1 MRIIF
6 MGSPI
11 FSVSALES
19 LIKAGHEIVA
29 VYTQPPKEK
38 DRGHHV
44 QKVAVHQK
52 AEELDLNVYTPKTL
66 KVKEEQEIFL
76 KHEADI
82 AVVAAYGL
90 ILPKEILEAPKLG
103 CINIHA
109 SLLPRWRGAAPIH
122 RAIMAGDMETG
133 ITIMQMDIG
142 LDTGDMLSK
151 GIVPITDKTTT
162 PALHDQLS
170 TMGADL
176 IVKTLKDIETKSI
189 IPTVQPDNGV
199 TYAHKL
205 KKEEGLLN
213 WAEPAIQLDRK
224 IRALNPW
231 PGTWFDHKGVT
242 IKVHKATCI
251 KDVNGIPGTVYMSTE
266 SPWTVYCGSGALA
279 LEIIQ
284 KPGGKPLAINEFLKG
299 YKVDFN

>member
-151 GIVPITDKTTT
+151 GIVPIV
-162 PALHDQLS
+162 L
-170 TMGADL
+170 
-176 IVKTLKDIETKSI
+176 
-189 IPTVQPDNGV
+189 TVAPV
-199 TYAHKL
+199 
-205 KKEEGLLN
+205 
-213 WAEPAIQLDRK
+213 
-224 IRALNPW
+224 
-231 PGTWFDHKGVT
+231 
-242 IKVHKATCI
+242 
-251 KDVNGIPGTVYMSTE
+251 E
-266 SPWTVYCGSGALA
+266 S
-279 LEIIQ
+279 
-284 KPGGKPLAINEFLKG
+284 
-299 YKVDFN
+299 